1 MFQQQKAREKSAFK
15 TENRNKNMKSTI
27 CIYLD
32 KLQLQVEFW
41 VLRKNLIYKNFVLVY
56 LHNII
61 S

>member
-15 TENRNKNMKSTI
+15 TENRNKNMKSMI

-32 KLQLQVEFW
+32 KLQIQVEFW
-41 VLRKNLIYKNFVLVY
+41 VLRKNLTYKNFVLVY

>member
-15 TENRNKNMKSTI
+15 TENRNKNMKSMI

-32 KLQLQVEFW
+32 KLQIQVEFW